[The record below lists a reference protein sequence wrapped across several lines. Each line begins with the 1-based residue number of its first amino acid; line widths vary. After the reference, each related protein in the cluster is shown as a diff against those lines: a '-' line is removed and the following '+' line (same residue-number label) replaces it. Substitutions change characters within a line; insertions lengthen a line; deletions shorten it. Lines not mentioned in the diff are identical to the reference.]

1 MIVTQDNVGVV
12 GQQSASTNG
21 TISEIA
27 LPGQI
32 VVNFTG
38 MRLLNPDESEFHG
51 IGIVPDIPVAPT
63 PAEFEAGIDPELNA
77 AIAYILG
84 L

>member
-1 MIVTQDNVGVV
+1 M
-12 GQQSASTNG
+12 
-21 TISEIA
+21 
-27 LPGQI
+27 

-51 IGIVPDIPVAPT
+51 IGIVPDILVSPT
-63 PAEFEAGIDPELNA
+63 PAQFEAGIDPELDA
-77 AIAYILG
+77 AISYILS